1 MRLSGHLPAHHPIAG
16 SNALHHA
23 SFISAVVPSPLDLS
37 SMSEVHFIGGTVTPG
52 DRLEDHSL
60 YFNREISWLAFN
72 RRVLEEALDPSWPLL
87 ERLKF
92 LSIFHSNLDEF
103 FMIRVSGL
111 HEQLEAAVTE
121 RSADGLSAPEQL
133 RLIRE
138 IVERDGELAMHT
150 LREDLQPKLAEAG
163 VRVLKWKEIEPER
176 RKELAAYFESV
187 VYPVLT
193 PLAFDPAH
201 PFPFVS
207 NLSLSLAVELREKKE
222 KRAAF
227 ARVKVP
233 ASLSRFVPVPG
244 ASGTALEFIL
254 LEELVEAHLDRLF
267 PGMEILGASAF
278 RVTRDADIEIREDEA
293 GDLLNSVEENV
304 RRRRFGAAIRLEV
317 EERCPETVRELLRT
331 QLELEPG
338 DVYAVG
344 GPLGAADFLAVLKL
358 DLPDLKDTPYLPAS
372 RTIFDRPA
380 NLFEII
386 RKGDV
391 LLHQPYDSFTPVLRF
406 LEQAAADKDVLAIK
420 MTLYRAG
427 ADSPIVA
434 ALARA
439 AENGKQVAVLVEL
452 KARFDE
458 ENNIQW
464 ARSLERAGVHVAY
477 GVEGL
482 KTHAK
487 IALVVRREGTT
498 MRRYVH
504 VGTGNYN
511 VATARVYT
519 DIGLFTARADF
530 GHDASELFNFLTG
543 FSKKTRYR
551 RLSVAPFSL
560 HDKVVALIDR
570 EAEKARQGKPASIV
584 AKMNSLVDP
593 TVIRALYRASQAGV
607 PIQLSVRGICCLRPG
622 VPGVSD
628 QIRVSSVVG
637 RFLEHS
643 RAFAFGVGDEEE
655 IYISSADWM
664 PRNFFAR
671 VELMVPVLD
680 EKARE
685 KIRQEVLE
693 PLNTDNTR
701 ARDLQGDG
709 TYLRRHP
716 SPGEAPL
723 DTQQNLLDK
732 LARRG
737 LKAVPAP

>member
-1 MRLSGHLPAHHPIAG
+1 
-16 SNALHHA
+16 
-23 SFISAVVPSPLDLS
+23 
-37 SMSEVHFIGGTVTPG
+37 MSEVHFIGGTAAPD
-52 DRLEDHSL
+52 DRLEDHAL

-92 LSIFHSNLDEF
+92 LAIFHSNLDEF

-111 HEQLEAAVTE
+111 HEQLEASVTE

-138 IVERDGELAMHT
+138 IVERDAGDAMRT

-163 VRVLKWKEIEPER
+163 VRVLRWKEIEPER
-176 RKELAAYFESV
+176 RKELTAFFENV

-207 NLSLSLAVELREKKE
+207 NLSLSLAVELSEKKE
-222 KRAAF
+222 KKAAF

-244 ASGTALEFIL
+244 ASGKDLEFVL
-254 LEELVEAHLDRLF
+254 LEELVEAHLERLF
-267 PGMEILGASAF
+267 PGMEILNASAF
-278 RVTRDADIEIREDEA
+278 RVTRDADFEIREDEA
-293 GDLLNSVEENV
+293 GDLLRNVVENV

-317 EERCPETVRELLRT
+317 ESRCPEPVRELLRT

-338 DVYAVG
+338 DVYAID
-344 GPLGAADFLAVLKL
+344 GPLGAADFLSVLKL
-358 DLPDLKDTPYLPAS
+358 DLPALKDAPYLPGS
-372 RTIFDRPA
+372 RA
-380 NLFEII
+380 LFEPPADVFETI

-391 LLHQPYDSFTPVLRF
+391 LLHHPYDSFTPVLRF
-406 LEQAAADKDVLAIK
+406 LETAAVDKDVLAIK
-420 MTLYRAG
+420 MTLYRTG

-434 ALARA
+434 TLARA

-487 IALVVRREGTT
+487 IALVVRREGAT

-504 VGTGNYN
+504 LGTGNYN
-511 VATARVYT
+511 SSTARVYT
-519 DIGLFTARADF
+519 DVGLFTARADF

-543 FSKKTRYR
+543 FSKKTKYR
-551 RLSVAPFSL
+551 RLGVAPFSL
-560 HDKVVALIDR
+560 HEKVVALIDR
-570 EAEKARQGKPASIV
+570 EAEKAREGKPA
-584 AKMNSLVDP
+584 AHHGQDE
-593 TVIRALYRASQAGV
+593 RAGRSDGHPRPL
-607 PIQLSVRGICCLRPG
+607 PG
-622 VPGVSD
+622 VAGGRRDPAGD
-628 QIRVSSVVG
+628 PRHLLPPARGARHLREHPRLERGRTLPRAQPRVFLRRRRRGGDLHLERRLDAAQLLSPRRADDARSSTRSAG
-637 RFLEHS
+637 R
-643 RAFAFGVGDEEE
+643 
-655 IYISSADWM
+655 SSARKCSRRS
-664 PRNFFAR
+664 PPTTAAR
-671 VELMVPVLD
+671 
-680 EKARE
+680 A
-685 KIRQEVLE
+685 
-693 PLNTDNTR
+693 TS
-701 ARDLQGDG
+701 
-709 TYLRRHP
+709 RRTGP
-716 SPGEAPL
+716 TCGAS
-723 DTQQNLLDK
+723 
-732 LARRG
+732 
-737 LKAVPAP
+737 PAPRRSPTPSRTCWTDSRGGA

>member
-1 MRLSGHLPAHHPIAG
+1 
-16 SNALHHA
+16 
-23 SFISAVVPSPLDLS
+23 
-37 SMSEVHFIGGTVTPG
+37 MSEVHFIGESVGPD
-52 DRLEDHSL
+52 DRLEDRAL

-92 LSIFHSNLDEF
+92 LAIFHSNLDEF

-111 HEQLEAAVTE
+111 HEQLEASVTE

-138 IVERDGELAMHT
+138 IVCRDEALALST
-150 LREDLQPKLAEAG
+150 LREDVLPKLADGGIRLLE
-163 VRVLKWKEIEPER
+163 WDDIDPER
-176 RKELAAYFESV
+176 RKELAAYFDSV
-187 VYPVLT
+187 VFPILT

-207 NLSLSLAVELREKKE
+207 NLSLSLAVELSEKKE
-222 KRAAF
+222 KRASF

-233 ASLSRFVPVPG
+233 PSLPRLVPLPDATGKPQEFV
-244 ASGTALEFIL
+244 L
-254 LEELVEAHLDRLF
+254 LETLVEAHLERLF
-267 PGMEILGASAF
+267 PGMEILSSAAF

-293 GDLLNSVEENV
+293 GDLLRSMADNL

-317 EERCPETVRELLRT
+317 EDRCSEPVRELLRT
-331 QLELEPG
+331 QLELEAD
-338 DVYAVG
+338 DVYASS
-344 GPLGAADFLAVLKL
+344 GPLGVADFLSCVKL
-358 DLPDLKDTPYLPAS
+358 ERPDLKDAPYLPAA
-372 RTIFDRPA
+372 RAIFDPPGS
-380 NLFEII
+380 LFETI
-386 RKGDV
+386 RKGDI
-391 LLHQPYDSFTPVLRF
+391 LLHHPYDSFEPVLRF
-406 LEQAAADKDVLAIK
+406 LEEAAADKDVLAIK

-427 ADSPIVA
+427 VDSPIVA

-477 GVEGL
+477 GVGGL

-487 IALVVRREGTT
+487 IALVVRREGTA

-504 VGTGNYN
+504 LGTGNYN
-511 VATARVYT
+511 RLTARVYT
-519 DIGLFTARADF
+519 DLGLFTARADF

-543 FSKKTRYR
+543 FSKKTKYR

-560 HDKVVALIDR
+560 HERVIALIDR
-570 EAEKARQGKPASIV
+570 EADKARQGLPSSIV
-584 AKMNSLVDP
+584 AKLNAVVDP
-593 TVIRALYRASQAGV
+593 AVIRALYRASQAGV
-607 PIQLSVRGICCLRPG
+607 PIQLSVRGVCCLRPG
-622 VPGVSD
+622 VPGISD
-628 QIRVSSVVG
+628 GIQVSSVVG

-643 RAFAFGVGDEEE
+643 RAFSFGVGEEEE

-664 PRNFFAR
+664 PRNFYRR
-671 VELMVPVLD
+671 VELMVPILD
-680 EKARE
+680 DKAKE
-685 KIRQEVLE
+685 KIRQEIFE
-693 PLNTDNTR
+693 PIRGDNVR
-701 ARDLQGDG
+701 ARDLQTDG
-709 TYLRRHP
+709 MYIRRHP
-716 SPGEAPL
+716 APGEPVF
-723 DTQQNLLDK
+723 DTQQNLLDR

-737 LKAVPAP
+737 LKAVPALS

>member
-1 MRLSGHLPAHHPIAG
+1 
-16 SNALHHA
+16 
-23 SFISAVVPSPLDLS
+23 
-37 SMSEVHFIGGTVTPG
+37 MSEVHFIGGTPTPD

-87 ERLKF
+87 ERMKF
-92 LSIFHSNLDEF
+92 LAIFHSNLDEF

-121 RSADGLSAPEQL
+121 KSADGLSAPEQL
-133 RLIRE
+133 RRIRE
-138 IVERDGELAMHT
+138 IVLEDSGLAMRT
-150 LREDLQPKLAEAG
+150 LREDLQPRLAEAG
-163 VRVLKWKEIEPER
+163 VRILEWEDIEPER
-176 RKELAAYFESV
+176 CKELTAYFESV
-187 VYPVLT
+187 VFPVLT

-207 NLSLSLAVELREKKE
+207 NLSLSLAVELSERKE

-233 ASLSRFVPVPG
+233 ASLPRFVPVPG
-244 ASGTALEFIL
+244 ASEGRLEFVM
-254 LEELVEAHLDRLF
+254 LEKVVEANLDRLF

-293 GDLLNSVEENV
+293 GDLLRSMADNL

-317 EERCPETVRELLRT
+317 EERCPENVRELLRT
-331 QLELEPG
+331 QLELEPS
-338 DVYAVG
+338 DVYAVD
-344 GPLGAADFLAVLKL
+344 GPLGAADLLSVLKL
-358 DLPDLKDTPYLPAS
+358 DLPDLKDTPFLPAS
-372 RTIFDRPA
+372 RGVFDPPTGV
-380 NLFEII
+380 FETI

-391 LLHQPYDSFTPVLRF
+391 LLHHPYDSFDPVLRF
-406 LEQAAADKDVLAIK
+406 LEEAADDRDVLAIK
-420 MTLYRAG
+420 MTLYRVG
-427 ADSPIVA
+427 ADSPVVA

-487 IALVVRREGTT
+487 IALVVRREGST

-511 VATARVYT
+511 RLTARVYT
-519 DIGLFTARADF
+519 DIALFTARAEF

-543 FSKKTRYR
+543 FSKKTKYR
-551 RLSVAPFSL
+551 RLAVAPFAL
-560 HDKVVALIDR
+560 HDRVVSLIDR
-570 EAEKARQGKPASIV
+570 EAEKASQGQPASIV
-584 AKMNSLVDP
+584 AKVNALVDSK
-593 TVIRALYRASQAGV
+593 VIRALYRASQAGV
-607 PIQLSVRGICCLRPG
+607 PVRLSVRGTCCLRPG
-622 VPGVSD
+622 VPGVSEN
-628 QIRVSSVVG
+628 IRVSSVVG

-643 RAFAFGVGDEEE
+643 RVFSFGVEGEEE
-655 IYISSADWM
+655 IFVSSADWM
-664 PRNFFAR
+664 PRNFYRR
-671 VELMVPVLD
+671 VEIMIPILD
-680 EKARE
+680 EKAKE

-693 PLNTDNTR
+693 PIRDDNTR
-701 ARDLQGDG
+701 ARDLQSDG
-709 TYLRRHP
+709 AYVRRQP
-716 SPGEAPL
+716 PPDAPAC
-723 DTQQNLLDK
+723 DTQQAILDR
-732 LARRG
+732 LIRRG
-737 LKAVPAP
+737 LKAVPSL

>member
-1 MRLSGHLPAHHPIAG
+1 
-16 SNALHHA
+16 
-23 SFISAVVPSPLDLS
+23 
-37 SMSEVHFIGGTVTPG
+37 MSEVQFIGSAGSPD
-52 DRLEDHSL
+52 DRLNDHSL

-87 ERLKF
+87 ERVKF
-92 LSIFHSNLDEF
+92 LAIFHSNLDEF

-111 HEQLEAAVTE
+111 HEQLEASVTE

-133 RLIRE
+133 KTIRK
-138 IVERDGELAMHT
+138 IVEFDSELAIRT
-150 LREDLQPKLAEAG
+150 LAQDLRPKLADAG
-163 VRVLKWKEIEPER
+163 VRILDWEEIEPER
-176 RKELAAYFESV
+176 RKELSAYFENV
-187 VYPVLT
+187 VFPVLT

-207 NLSLSLAVELREKKE
+207 NLSLSLAVELAEKKD
-222 KRAAF
+222 KRPAF

-233 ASLSRFVPVPG
+233 ASLGRFVPIPG
-244 ASGTALEFIL
+244 APDRTMEFIL
-254 LEELVEAHLDRLF
+254 LEKLVEANLDRLF
-267 PGMEILGASAF
+267 PGMQILGASAF

-293 GDLLNSVEENV
+293 GDLLDSVAENI

-317 EERCPETVRELLRT
+317 EKRCPETVRELLHAE
-331 QLELEPG
+331 LELEPE
-338 DVYAVG
+338 DVYEVD
-344 GPLGAADFLAVLKL
+344 GPLGAADLISVLKL
-358 DLPDLKDTPYLPAS
+358 DLPQLKDSPYLPTS
-372 RTIFDRPA
+372 RGIFDAPVNVFDA
-380 NLFEII
+380 I
-386 RKGDV
+386 RKSDI
-391 LLHQPYDSFTPVLRF
+391 LLHQPYDSFDPVLHF
-406 LEQAAADKDVLAIK
+406 LERAAVDKDVLAIK
-420 MTLYRAG
+420 MTLYRTG
-427 ADSPIVA
+427 SDSPIVA

-487 IALVVRREGTT
+487 IALVVRREGNT

-511 VATARVYT
+511 RATAKVYT
-519 DIGLFTARADF
+519 DLGLFTARADF

-543 FSKKTRYR
+543 FSRKTKYR
-551 RLSVAPFSL
+551 KLTVAPGAL
-560 HDKVVALIDR
+560 HDKVLELIDA
-570 EAEKARQGKPASIV
+570 EGEKARQGKPARIV
-584 AKMNSLVDP
+584 GKMNALVDP
-593 TVIRALYRASQAGV
+593 AVIRALYRASQAGV
-607 PIQLSVRGICCLRPG
+607 PIDLAIRGICCLRPG
-622 VPGVSD
+622 VTGVSEN
-628 QIRVSSVVG
+628 IRVSSVVG

-655 IYISSADWM
+655 MYISSADWM

-671 VELMVPVLD
+671 VELMVPILD

-685 KIRQEVLE
+685 KIRQEVFE
-693 PLNTDNTR
+693 PFLTDNAR
-701 ARDLQGDG
+701 ARDLQADG
-709 TYLRRHP
+709 TYVRRHP
-716 SPGEAPL
+716 GPGEAPH
-723 DTQQNLLDK
+723 DSQQDLLDR

-737 LKAVPAP
+737 LKAVPAF

>member
-1 MRLSGHLPAHHPIAG
+1 
-16 SNALHHA
+16 
-23 SFISAVVPSPLDLS
+23 
-37 SMSEVHFIGGTVTPG
+37 MSEVHFIGGNVTPD
-52 DRLEDHSL
+52 DRLEDHAL

-72 RRVLEEALDPSWPLL
+72 RRVLEEALDPAWPLL
-87 ERLKF
+87 ERVKF
-92 LSIFHSNLDEF
+92 LAIFHSNLDEF

-133 RLIRE
+133 RMIRE
-138 IVERDGELAMHT
+138 IVLKDAGVAMST
-150 LREDLQPKLAEAG
+150 LTGDLQPRLAEAG
-163 VRVLKWKEIEPER
+163 VRILEWEDIEPER
-176 RKELAAYFESV
+176 RKELAAYFDAV
-187 VYPVLT
+187 VFPVLT

-207 NLSLSLAVELREKKE
+207 NLSLSLAVELSEKKE
-222 KRAAF
+222 KRSAF

-233 ASLSRFVPVPG
+233 PSLSRFVPIPG
-244 ASGTALEFIL
+244 APGKTLEFVL
-254 LEELVEAHLDRLF
+254 LEKVVEANLDRLF

-293 GDLLNSVEENV
+293 GDLLRSMTDNL

-317 EERCPETVRELLRT
+317 EERCPDNVRELLRT
-331 QLELEPG
+331 QLELGAE
-338 DVYAVG
+338 DVYSVE
-344 GPLGAADFLAVLKL
+344 GPLGAADLLSVLKL
-358 DLPDLKDTPYLPAS
+358 DLPALKDAPYMPAS
-372 RTIFDRPA
+372 RGIFSAPG
-380 NLFEII
+380 NLFETI
-386 RKGDV
+386 RKGDI
-391 LLHQPYDSFTPVLRF
+391 LLHQPYDSFDPVLRF
-406 LEQAAADKDVLAIK
+406 LEDAAVDRDVLAIK

-487 IALVVRREGTT
+487 IALVVRREGAA

-504 VGTGNYN
+504 IGTGNYN
-511 VATARVYT
+511 AATARVYT

-543 FSKKTRYR
+543 FSKKTKYR
-551 RLSVAPFSL
+551 RLAVAPFAL
-560 HDKVVALIDR
+560 HDRVIALIDQ
-570 EAEKARQGKPASIV
+570 EVEKARQGKPSAIV
-584 AKMNSLVDP
+584 AKMNALVDP
-593 TVIRALYRASQAGV
+593 SVIRALYRASRAGV
-607 PIQLSVRGICCLRPG
+607 SIDLAIRGICCLRPG
-622 VPGVSD
+622 VPGVSEG
-628 QIRVSSVVG
+628 IRVSSVVG

-643 RAFAFGVGDEEE
+643 RAFSFGVGDEEE

-664 PRNFFAR
+664 PRNFYRR
-671 VELMVPVLD
+671 VEIMTPILD
-680 EKARE
+680 DKARE
-685 KIRQEVLE
+685 KIRQEVLD
-693 PLNTDNTR
+693 PIRADNAR
-701 ARDLQGDG
+701 AQDLQSDG
-709 TYLRRHP
+709 TYVRRHP
-716 SPGEAPL
+716 APGETPF
-723 DTQQNLLDK
+723 DTQQILLDR

-737 LKAVPAP
+737 LKAVPAL

>member
-1 MRLSGHLPAHHPIAG
+1 
-16 SNALHHA
+16 
-23 SFISAVVPSPLDLS
+23 
-37 SMSEVHFIGGTVTPG
+37 MSEVQFIGGVGTPE

-72 RRVLEEALDPSWPLL
+72 RRVLEEALDPSWPLF

-92 LSIFHSNLDEF
+92 LAIFHSNLDEF

-111 HEQLEAAVTE
+111 HEQLEASVTE

-133 RLIRE
+133 RMIRE
-138 IVERDGELAMHT
+138 IVQRDVDLAIGT
-150 LREDLQPKLAEAG
+150 LKEDLRPKLAEAG
-163 VRVLKWKEIEPER
+163 VRILAWDEIEPER
-176 RKELAAYFESV
+176 RKELSAYFESV
-187 VYPVLT
+187 VFPVLT

-207 NLSLSLAVELREKKE
+207 NLSLSLAVELSEKKE

-233 ASLSRFVPVPG
+233 PSLPRFVPVPG
-244 ASGTALEFIL
+244 APGKTLEFVL
-254 LEELVEAHLDRLF
+254 LENVVEANLDRLF
-267 PGMEILGASAF
+267 PGMVILGASAF
-278 RVTRDADIEIREDEA
+278 RVTRDADIEIRQDEA
-293 GDLLNSVEENV
+293 GDLLDSVAENV

-317 EERCPETVRELLRT
+317 EERCPEAVRELLRT
-331 QLELEPG
+331 ELELEAD
-338 DVYAVG
+338 DVYAVD
-344 GPLGAADFLAVLKL
+344 GPLGAADLLSVMKL
-358 DLPDLKDTPYLPAS
+358 DLPQLKDTPYLQGS
-372 RTIFDRPA
+372 RAIFDPPA
-380 NLFEII
+380 NIFDTI

-391 LLHQPYDSFTPVLRF
+391 LLHQPYDSFDPVLQF
-406 LEQAAADKDVLAIK
+406 LEEAAADRDVLAIK

-427 ADSPIVA
+427 TDSPIVA

-487 IALVVRREGTT
+487 IALVVRREGNT

-511 VATARVYT
+511 RATARVYT
-519 DIGLFTARADF
+519 DLGLFTARADF

-543 FSKKTRYR
+543 FSKKTKYR
-551 RLSVAPFSL
+551 RLTVAPSL
-560 HDKVVALIDR
+560 LHEKVIGLIDR
-570 EAEKARQGKPASIV
+570 EAEKARQGKPASILG
-584 AKMNSLVDP
+584 KMNALVDP

-607 PIQLSVRGICCLRPG
+607 PIELAVRGICCLRPG
-622 VPGVSD
+622 VSGVSD
-628 QIRVSSVVG
+628 RIRISSVVG

-643 RAFAFGVGDEEE
+643 RAFSFGVGDEEE

-671 VELMVPVLD
+671 VELMVPILD
-680 EKARE
+680 DKAKE
-685 KIRQEVLE
+685 KIRQEVFE
-693 PLNTDNTR
+693 PFHADNSR
-701 ARDLQGDG
+701 ARDLQSDG
-709 TYLRRHP
+709 TYVRRRP
-716 SPGEAPL
+716 APAETPH
-723 DTQQNLLDK
+723 DAQQDLLDRF
-732 LARRG
+732 ARRG
-737 LKAVPAP
+737 LKAVPAL